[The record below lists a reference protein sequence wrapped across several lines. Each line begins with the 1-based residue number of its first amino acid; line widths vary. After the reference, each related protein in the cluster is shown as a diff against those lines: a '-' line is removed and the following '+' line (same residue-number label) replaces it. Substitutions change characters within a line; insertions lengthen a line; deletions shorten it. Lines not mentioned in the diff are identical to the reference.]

1 MDEKEYDC
9 TNCCY
14 RDKTVDFCGF
24 CLRKIVDE
32 FYKEKR
38 ESEVLENGKGYEQ
51 QCSQS
56 AEQSV

>member
-9 TNCCY
+9 ANCCY

-32 FYKEKR
+32 FYEEMSEREVKKNGEKH
-38 ESEVLENGKGYEQ
+38 KQ
-51 QCSQS
+51 QCNQG
-56 AEQSV
+56 AEQSI